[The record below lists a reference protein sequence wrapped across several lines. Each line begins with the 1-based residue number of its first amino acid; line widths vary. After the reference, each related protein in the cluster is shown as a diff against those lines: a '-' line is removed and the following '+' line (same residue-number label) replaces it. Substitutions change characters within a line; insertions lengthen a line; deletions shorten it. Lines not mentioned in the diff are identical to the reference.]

1 MNIHVMGFKKAKVTN
16 NLSKCDTQIRSYL
29 LDSFGHAVKNIL
41 ALKYIETSF
50 PDDDWFCTSK

>member
-1 MNIHVMGFKKAKVTN
+1 MGFKKAKVTN
-16 NLSKCDTQIRSYL
+16 NLSKYDTQIRSYR

-50 PDDDWFCTSK
+50 PGDDWFCTSK